1 MVGIDL
7 LFIKK
12 LMHSI
17 FATTF
22 LVAAFL
28 YDDLLIFTVK
38 CQDNETMNIRLNRLN
53 QKSTKKMLSSSL
65 TVHP

>member
-7 LFIKK
+7 LFIEK

-38 CQDNETMNIRLNRLN
+38 CQDNETMNDRLN

>member
-12 LMHSI
+12 LMHRI

-38 CQDNETMNIRLNRLN
+38 CQDNETMNDRLH

>member
-1 MVGIDL
+1 MVRIDL

-17 FATTF
+17 FATNI

-28 YDDLLIFTVK
+28 YDDLLIF
-38 CQDNETMNIRLNRLN
+38 QNFPIPR
-53 QKSTKKMLSSSL
+53 
-65 TVHP
+65 

>member
-1 MVGIDL
+1 MVGTDL

-38 CQDNETMNIRLNRLN
+38 CQDNETMNDRLN

>member
-17 FATTF
+17 FATNV

-28 YDDLLIFTVK
+28 YDDLWIFTVK
-38 CQDNETMNIRLNRLN
+38 CQDNETMNDRLN

>member
-12 LMHSI
+12 LMHNI

-38 CQDNETMNIRLNRLN
+38 CQDNETMNDRLN

>member
-7 LFIKK
+7 LLIKK

-17 FATTF
+17 FATNF

-28 YDDLLIFTVK
+28 YDDLLIFIVK
-38 CQDNETMNIRLNRLN
+38 CQDNETMNDRLN

-65 TVHP
+65 IVHP